1 MEDLKTKQDTSTKR
15 PKQYVVKFL
24 NDDFTSFDLVVGIIV
39 SIFKK
44 SAPEAEGIA
53 KMIHTTGSG
62 IVGGPYTLEIA
73 ESKLIMTEHTARKY
87 ESPLKASVE
96 EA

>member
-24 NDDFTSFDLVVGIIV
+24 NDDFTSFDLVIGIIMN
-39 SIFKK
+39 IFKK
-44 SAPEAEGIA
+44 SSPEAEAIA
-53 KMIHTTGSG
+53 HEIHKKGSG

-73 ESKLIMTEHTARKY
+73 ESKLIMTEHTAKKY